1 MGSWSGGG
9 GTRGRESGLR
19 RGTEIKDGDAKD
31 ESVRL
36 VDLPG
41 LWGEASSDSASAVNY
56 ALIAAGRGASVRGRK
71 PTKAPPGVVSPP
83 RLFRRL
89 ILPQ

>member
-9 GTRGRESGLR
+9 EGREGGNQGYVAAQRLKMATLR
-19 RGTEIKDGDAKD
+19 RNQLDSLIP
-31 ESVRL
+31 L
-36 VDLPG
+36 G
-41 LWGEASSDSASAVNY
+41 LWGEASSDSAPAVNY
-56 ALIAAGRGASVRGRK
+56 APIAAGRETSVRGRK

-89 ILPQ
+89 ILP